1 MQKAVGMLLGAH
13 TLPQNAHLYITV
25 ELFSKFNLEIKYF
38 GLLGKV
44 SVTNTKHV
52 LVFETQ
58 ESCEYNVLG
67 VLRPAII
74 PARCRLETAVPSS
87 NHIPV

>member
-13 TLPQNAHLYITV
+13 TLPPNTHLCINV

-38 GLLGKV
+38 ALLGKV
-44 SVTNTKHV
+44 SVANTKHV

-58 ESCEYNVLG
+58 EGCEHNVL
-67 VLRPAII
+67 
-74 PARCRLETAVPSS
+74 ES
-87 NHIPV
+87 

>member
-1 MQKAVGMLLGAH
+1 MQKALGMLRGAH
-13 TLPQNAHLYITV
+13 TLPSNTHLYINV

-44 SVTNTKHV
+44 SVANTKHV

-58 ESCEYNVLG
+58 EGREHNVL
-67 VLRPAII
+67 
-74 PARCRLETAVPSS
+74 ES
-87 NHIPV
+87 

>member
-1 MQKAVGMLLGAH
+1 VLGSFLHFTAISCSSEFRARDVYAESSRDAPAAH
-13 TLPQNAHLYITV
+13 TLPPSTYIYIYISV

-44 SVTNTKHV
+44 SVANTKHV

-58 ESCEYNVLG
+58 EGCEHNVL
-67 VLRPAII
+67 
-74 PARCRLETAVPSS
+74 ES
-87 NHIPV
+87 